1 MTITKT
7 LLAFAV
13 LITAAF
19 CVDEP
24 PVSKCPG
31 CAKASAAEAEAA
43 ELGETFEKPP
53 VEILKNPTA
62 VTAFLLRDV
71 LEEGD
76 ALYTTW
82 TSFITNLLA
91 MNEEEAYK
99 EHHHDDD
106 KLRRLCGLLRRDILA
121 YKGDFNVFFEEFSN
135 LNDYH
140 REAAARMRLSDAKAH

>member
-1 MTITKT
+1 MSITKT

-19 CVDEP
+19 CGDEETKP
-24 PVSKCPG
+24 RCPG
-31 CAKASAAEAEAA
+31 CAKASAAETKAA
-43 ELGETFEKPP
+43 VLGETFEKPP

-71 LEEGD
+71 LVEGD

-82 TSFITNLLA
+82 KSFITNLIS

-121 YKGDFNVFFEEFSN
+121 NRGTLNAFFEGFTN

-140 REAAARMRLSDAKAH
+140 REAAGRMGLSDEKTH